1 MKHRVSSLTFLLVIV
16 LLFGV
21 NVASQ
26 TPSQTSDKPLYQPN
40 GTEASLVGTIG
51 VNGLVPKPRRIDMTA
66 DPVCIELNAEAQ
78 TEDFIANEN
87 RLVNA
92 FVYVKGDSL
101 AAYKFSQSDSGVTLE
116 RKKCGYSPRVLGL
129 RVGQSLVVVNS
140 DPTTHNTHPTPKL
153 NREWN
158 YSQAPQGEPI
168 IKTFSRE
175 EVLIP
180 FKCNQHPW
188 EKAYVAVLDHPF
200 FAVTDTSGNFEIR
213 GLPAGNYTLV
223 VWHERLGEQQLQIS
237 LSPNENRRAD
247 FTFDSDKKP

>member
-1 MKHRVSSLTFLLVIV
+1 M
-16 LLFGV
+16 LFR
-21 NVASQ
+21 S
-26 TPSQTSDKPLYQPN
+26 
-40 GTEASLVGTIG
+40 
-51 VNGLVPKPRRIDMTA
+51 
-66 DPVCIELNAEAQ
+66 
-78 TEDFIANEN
+78 
-87 RLVNA
+87 
-92 FVYVKGDSL
+92 
-101 AAYKFSQSDSGVTLE
+101 
-116 RKKCGYSPRVLGL
+116 
-129 RVGQSLVVVNS
+129 
-140 DPTTHNTHPTPKL
+140 PKL

-200 FAVTDTSGNFEIR
+200 FAVTDASGNFEIR